1 MYILVAKSAPF
12 QHPSKGATMYKNILI
27 PTDGSELA
35 SKAVEHG
42 IALAKAIG
50 ASITVVTVTLPFH
63 VFTLDP
69 QIVEETAEQYKK
81 RIQRRAQSTL
91 TVIAAKAKAAG
102 VPCDTVHVEHEH
114 VYQAIIDSAKTKGC
128 DLITMA
134 SHGRR
139 GISALV
145 LGSETVKVLTHSKI
159 PVLVHR

>member
-1 MYILVAKSAPF
+1 
-12 QHPSKGATMYKNILI
+12 MYKNILI

-35 SKAVEHG
+35 NKAVEHG
-42 IALAKAIG
+42 ITLAKAIG
-50 ASITVVTVTLPFH
+50 AKITLMTVTLPFH

-69 QIVEETAEQYKK
+69 QVVEETSEQYNE
-81 RIQRRAQSTL
+81 RIQRHAQNTL
-91 TVIAAKAKAAG
+91 NAATAKAKAAG
-102 VPCDTVHVEHEH
+102 IPCDLVHLEHEH
-114 VYQAIIDSAKTKGC
+114 VYQAIIDSAKAKGC

-139 GISALV
+139 GVSAIV